1 MCKEI
6 IPLDRNCG
14 LVSAGISKLW
24 VAPFDNNLDWSIVNE
39 GLIINTAITFTELE
53 LDSLSGSLLTETS
66 FSLNGYISK
75 VTIQSSYTKAQVGIL
90 KPLNRLLN
98 KKLYAL
104 IQDNNGLYWFIGID
118 SGVKVSNLNIQ
129 SDISKGFSGASLTL
143 VSTSTD
149 TYNTAPVIVGGEFN
163 NDFNFDFVS

>member
-1 MCKEI
+1 MCKEL

-14 LVSAGISKLW
+14 LVLAGISKLW

-75 VTIQSSYTKAQVGIL
+75 VTIQTSHTKAQAGIL
-90 KPLNRLLN
+90 RPLNRLLN

-104 IQDNNGLYWFIGID
+104 IQDNNGLYWFIGIEA
-118 SGVKVSNLNIQ
+118 GVKVSSLNTQ
-129 SDISKGFSGASLTL
+129 SDISKGFSGHSLTL
-143 VSTSTD
+143 ISTSTN

-163 NDFNFDFVS
+163 NDFNFDFLS